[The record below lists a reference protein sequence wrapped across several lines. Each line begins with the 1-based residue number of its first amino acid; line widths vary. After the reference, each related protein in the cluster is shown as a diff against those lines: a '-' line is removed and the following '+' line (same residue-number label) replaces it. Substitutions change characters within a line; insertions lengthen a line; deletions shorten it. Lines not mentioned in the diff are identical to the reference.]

1 MKSIGGMGKFFR
13 QAAGLAL
20 GAVLAG
26 TAPAWVTPA
35 RAAPSATAVDE
46 AAGAEL
52 ADIVVTAQKTSE
64 PLSKVPIS
72 ISVVSAATL
81 ADEHITDYA
90 DLSRAV
96 PDLSFTSFG
105 GPGQSNIEIRGISSQ
120 AGSATTGIYLDDVPI
135 NVLNIYTTGATEPRF
150 FDIDRV
156 EVLRGPQGT
165 IYGASSM
172 GGTIHFVSNQ
182 PDLAKFGGSAH
193 SWVGGTQGGGIDYE
207 GDSVVNLP
215 VVEGVAALRLGALY
229 DHESGWIDRANPD
242 GTVAARKINDYDTTV
257 VRATLKV
264 KPTEALSIEP
274 SVFLQRVA
282 AGGQDLFG
290 LALPPFESPT
300 RVPETSR
307 DEFAVTDLTVGYDL
321 GGAQLT
327 SVTGYFWR
335 ADDRNIDGT
344 VYDSQFIG
352 GSLQQQFGFGGDVI
366 SALAAPVQ
374 FNTGVNQIHQE
385 LRVASTPR
393 GADDPWTWIGGLY
406 YSRTRTSL
414 LDSEHIPGFNATF
427 ESIYND
433 TPQNVLGAAFPGDLV
448 YYALSEFVN
457 TQKAVFGQVSH
468 VVLPGLKL
476 TAGARY
482 EQSSE
487 DLSFVTDGYFGG
499 GTPPF
504 ANGAKGHALTPKAA
518 ISYELSEATLVYAS
532 AAEGFR
538 DGGVNRPVPIPLCS
552 ADLAGLGLTQ
562 APSDYKSDKLWS
574 YELGIKSRADG
585 NALVMTGALY
595 DIRWND
601 IQTDIILPTCT
612 FDIKDNIGSAESRGV
627 EAQVDAHVGEHVALG
642 LGGNYTSAKITM
654 PVTLLGVERGDRVP
668 GVPDYAISASAEYS
682 QPLNGGGRAKARI
695 DGQWTGSSQ
704 GTIIHGDPDF
714 NRPAYF
720 VLGTSGG
727 VRWDRWDVSLFVTN
741 LLNEDK
747 PIQRPNV
754 AGVEYGLRVR
764 PRTYGVGGTYSF

>member
-1 MKSIGGMGKFFR
+1 MAKNLKTLGTVALTTAMLLA
-13 QAAGLAL
+13 QHLAL
-20 GAVLAG
+20 ADDAN
-26 TAPAWVTPA
+26 
-35 RAAPSATAVDE
+35 SN
-46 AAGAEL
+46 EL
-52 ADIVVTAQKTSE
+52 SDIVVTAQKTAE

-72 ISVVSAATL
+72 ITALSGVAL
-81 ADEHITDYA
+81 ADQHIVDYA

-96 PDLSFTSFG
+96 PNLSFTSFG

-135 NVLNIYTTGATEPRF
+135 NVLNIYTTGATEPHF

-182 PDLAKFGGSAH
+182 PDLNKFEGQVH
-193 SWVGGTQGGGIDYE
+193 SSVGGTQGGGVNYE

-215 VVEGVAALRLGALY
+215 LVDGVMALRLGALY
-229 DHESGWIDRANPD
+229 EHDSGWINRVNPD
-242 GTVAARKINDYDTTV
+242 GTLAARGINDYNTTV
-257 VRATLKV
+257 FRATLKYQ
-264 KPTEALSIEP
+264 PTEALSITP
-274 SVFLQRVA
+274 AVFLQRLA

-290 LALPPFESPT
+290 LDLPPFESPT
-300 RVPETSR
+300 RIGETSR
-307 DEFAVTDLTVGYDL
+307 DQSAITSLTVNYDF
-321 GGAQLT
+321 GWSDLT

-335 ADDRNIDGT
+335 QDDRNIDGT
-344 VYDSQFIG
+344 VYDSEYIG
-352 GSLQQQFGFGGDVI
+352 SSLQEQFGYGGAAI

-385 LRVASTPR
+385 LRLASKPSETL
-393 GADDPWTWIGGLY
+393 TWIAGLY

-414 LDSEHIPGFNATF
+414 LDNEHIPGFNSTLYAT
-427 ESIYND
+427 YGG
-433 TPQNVLGAAFPGDLV
+433 TPEEILGAPFPDDLV

-457 TQKAVFGQVSH
+457 TEKAVFGQVTYTL
-468 VVLPGLKL
+468 LPGLKATL
-476 TAGARY
+476 GARY
-482 EQSSE
+482 EEASE
-487 DLSFVTDGYFGG
+487 DLAFTTEGYFGG

-504 ANGAKGHALTPKAA
+504 ANSAKGDALTPKGVLA
-518 ISYELSEATLVYAS
+518 YDLSESTMIYAS

-574 YELGIKSRADG
+574 YEVGVKSRALQ
-585 NALVMTGALY
+585 NSLVVTGAVY

-601 IQTDIILPTCT
+601 IQTDIVLPTCT

-627 EAQVDAHVGEHVALG
+627 EAQVEAHVDDHVALS
-642 LGGNYTSAKITM
+642 LGGNFTSAKITT

-668 GVPDYAISASAEYS
+668 GVPDYSINAAAEYS
-682 QPLNGGGRAKARI
+682 QPFDFGARGRVRI

-704 GTIIHGDPDF
+704 GTIIHDDPDF
-714 NRPAYF
+714 NRPSYF
-720 VLGTSGG
+720 VMGANAGM
-727 VRWDRWDVSLFVTN
+727 RWQRVDLSLFITN

-747 PIQRPNV
+747 AIQRPDV
-754 AGVEYGLRVR
+754 AGVEYGIRVR
-764 PRTYGVGGTYSF
+764 PRTYGIGGTYSF